1 MDMKRD
7 DGTSYELSSNQIRK
21 LDLEVVEGTCIFT
34 SETRT
39 VKCRLVC
46 YRRRYLQLRW
56 TSCNVST
63 YCRIYYLIA
72 CAS

>member
-21 LDLEVVEGTCIFT
+21 LDWEVVEGTCIFT

-46 YRRRYLQLRW
+46 YRRLYLQLRR
-56 TSCNVST
+56 TPCNVPT
-63 YCRIYYLIA
+63 AVFIT
-72 CAS
+72 